1 MSGLRSVCFVCSSA
15 LHVKLF
21 APTIRR
27 VASIGRLQ
35 PIIVSLDQFYAGI
48 HGNVTACVEEL
59 QLPAVIVDAGFGRGD
74 RDGGF
79 MARIFAAQGAGM
91 RAMVALL
98 NDGGTGLVVLG
109 NDTGHAERAVIA
121 AARSLGV
128 PTLLVQDGF
137 LFDQFPAGLSGT
149 LRLTLRR
156 FWLAVGGNRLGWVP
170 YGMGGCDAIA
180 AHGIGWLET
189 IHRGRRGAT
198 RQIVV
203 TGHPALIRPDA
214 PLAAPLAGSDVLFFC
229 SNFLSAH
236 KDAATHRDQIGE
248 VLALHK
254 LLMARYGLS
263 CVLHV
268 KLHPADRLEDYAALT
283 GLPGITLHKDVVL
296 DDLIQK
302 SWLCVTNISSVSLDC
317 LANKRVCLMSGISLK
332 SASYRRLF
340 ARLPGTKFV
349 TWDAFCG
356 WLEQLDS
363 AGGYARVLAMQEEE
377 LETWIGEPG
386 QGGKRLAALI
396 DELASTDAVK
406 GNV

>member
-1 MSGLRSVCFVCSSA
+1 MSGPRRVCFVCSSA

-21 APTIRR
+21 TPTIRL

-48 HGNVTACVEEL
+48 HGNVTACAEEL

-74 RDGGF
+74 QGGGL
-79 MARIFAAQGAGM
+79 MARIFAAHGAGM
-91 RAMVALL
+91 RAMVALF

-109 NDTGHAERAVIA
+109 NDTGHAERVVIA
-121 AARSLGV
+121 AARSLGL

-156 FWLAVGGNRLGWVP
+156 LWLAVGGDRPGWVP

-189 IHRGRRGAT
+189 IHRGKRGAT
-198 RQIVV
+198 RHIVV
-203 TGHPALIRPDA
+203 TGHPALIRSAA
-214 PLAAPLAGSDVLFFC
+214 PLAAPLGGSNVLFFC

-236 KDAATHRDQIGE
+236 NDAAAHRDQIGE
-248 VLALHK
+248 ILALHR
-254 LLMARYGLS
+254 LLMARYGSS

-268 KLHPADRLEDYAALT
+268 KLHPADQLKDYAALT
-283 GLPGITLHKDVVL
+283 GIPGITLHKDAVL
-296 DDLIQK
+296 DELIRK
-302 SWLCVTNISSVSLDC
+302 SWLCVTNISSVWLDC
-317 LANKRVCLMSGISLK
+317 LATRRVCLMSGISLK

-340 ARLPGTKFV
+340 AHLPGTKFV

-356 WLEQLDS
+356 WLDQLDS
-363 AGGYARVLAMQEEE
+363 AGGYARVLTMQEEE

-386 QGGKRLAALI
+386 QGTERLAALI
-396 DELASTDAVK
+396 DELANADAVK
-406 GNV
+406 GNA

>member
-1 MSGLRSVCFVCSSA
+1 MSRPRRVCFVCSSA
-15 LHVKLF
+15 LHVELF

-35 PIIVSLDQFYAGI
+35 PIIVSLDKFYAGI
-48 HGNVTACVEEL
+48 HGNVTACAEEL

-74 RDGGF
+74 RDGGL

-109 NDTGHAERAVIA
+109 NDTGHAERVVIT

-137 LFDQFPAGLSGT
+137 LFDQFPAGFSGT

-156 FWLAVGGNRLGWVP
+156 LWLSVGGNRLGWVP

-180 AHGIGWLET
+180 VHGIGWLET
-189 IHRGRRGAT
+189 ICRGKSHAT
-198 RQIVV
+198 RRIVV
-203 TGHPALIRPDA
+203 TGHPVLTSPDDHLVS
-214 PLAAPLAGSDVLFFC
+214 PVAGSDVLFFC
-229 SNFLSAH
+229 SNFLSAF
-236 KDAATHRDQIGE
+236 KDAAAHQDQVGQI
-248 VLALHK
+248 LALQK
-254 LLMARYGLS
+254 LLMARYGENAA
-263 CVLHV
+263 LHV

-283 GLPGITLHKDVVL
+283 GLSGITLHKDTVL
-296 DDLIQK
+296 DNLIRK
-302 SWLCVTNISSVSLDC
+302 SWLCVTNISSVSLNC
-317 LANKRVCLMSGISLK
+317 LVAGRVCLMSGISLK
-332 SASYRRLF
+332 RANYRRLF
-340 ARLPGTKFV
+340 ANLPGTKFV
-349 TWDAFCG
+349 TWDAFCC
-356 WLEQLDS
+356 WLDRLDS
-363 AGGYARVLAMQEEE
+363 VGGYARVLAMQGEG

-386 QGGKRLAALI
+386 QGTERLAALI
-396 DELASTDAVK
+396 DELASADAVK

>member
-21 APTIRR
+21 APTIRI

-48 HGNVTACVEEL
+48 HGNVTACAEEL

-74 RDGGF
+74 RGGL
-79 MARIFAAQGAGM
+79 MARIFAAQGTGM

-109 NDTGHAERAVIA
+109 NDTGHAERAVIT

-156 FWLAVGGNRLGWVP
+156 LWLSIGGNRLGWVP

-189 IHRGRRGAT
+189 IHRGKRDAT

-203 TGHPALIRPDA
+203 TGHPALISPDDH
-214 PLAAPLAGSDVLFFC
+214 LVAPLAGNDVLFFC

-236 KDAATHRDQIGE
+236 KDAAAHQDQIGE
-248 VLALHK
+248 ILTLHK
-254 LLMARYGLS
+254 LLMARYGENAA
-263 CVLHV
+263 LHV

-283 GLPGITLHKDVVL
+283 DLPGITLHKDAVL
-296 DDLIQK
+296 DDLIRK

-317 LANKRVCLMSGISLK
+317 LATKRVCLMSGISLK

-356 WLEQLDS
+356 WLNRLDS
-363 AGGYARVLAMQEEE
+363 AGGYARVLAMQEEG

-386 QGGKRLAALI
+386 QGAERLTALI
-396 DELASTDAVK
+396 DELASADAMK